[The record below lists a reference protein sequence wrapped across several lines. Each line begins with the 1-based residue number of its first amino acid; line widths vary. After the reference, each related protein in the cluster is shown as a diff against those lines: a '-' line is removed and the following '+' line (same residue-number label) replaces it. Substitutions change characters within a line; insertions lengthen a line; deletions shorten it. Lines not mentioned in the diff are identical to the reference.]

1 MIFTMIALLIA
12 AANIAGCI
20 HFKKPLV
27 RLLLGAMAGIWLL
40 ITAMGGWFVYET
52 RYKITQVDAS
62 TSPDGT
68 YELYFQQE
76 GDPEWPFGYTH
87 ARLTL
92 KKGTKTIAKR
102 SFDVANDGA
111 NIHDSNW
118 SVSWES
124 DRVSVSVKGDEQPVR
139 HYTLYFN
146 GKTETK

>member
-1 MIFTMIALLIA
+1 MIFTLIALLIA
-12 AANIAGCI
+12 AANIVGCI

-40 ITAMGGWFVYET
+40 IAAMGGWFVYET

-92 KKGTKTIAKR
+92 KKGSKTVTKY
-102 SFDVANDGA
+102 SFDVANDGV
-111 NIHDSNW
+111 NIHEDNW

-124 DRVSVSVKGDEQPVR
+124 DRVSVSVNGDEQPRR
-139 HYTLYFN
+139 HYILYFN
-146 GKTETK
+146 GETEAK

>member
-40 ITAMGGWFVYET
+40 ITAIGVWFVYVT
-52 RYKITQVDAS
+52 RYEITQVDVS

-76 GDPEWPFGYTH
+76 GDPEWPYGYTH

-92 KKGTKTIAKR
+92 QRDSKAVTR
-102 SFDVANDGA
+102 YSFDIANDGV
-111 NIHDSNW
+111 NIHESNW
-118 SVSWES
+118 SVAWES
-124 DRVSVSVKGDEQPVR
+124 DRVSVSVNGCEQPVR